1 MRRVAFFG
9 VGRKRSR
16 IQGTEIIRWSGAVKR
31 GGSRGRWGPRC
42 SDTKG
47 CMHCLFFLLFWFGVN
62 YRILFLY
69 HNIGGD
75 RSIDAFGN
83 NLSCNF
89 FFLYMYYPM
98 MMIEKMTD

>member
-1 MRRVAFFG
+1 MALSKGEDQEGGGAHAAVTQRAACIAF
-9 VGRKRSR
+9 
-16 IQGTEIIRWSGAVKR
+16 
-31 GGSRGRWGPRC
+31 
-42 SDTKG
+42 
-47 CMHCLFFLLFWFGVN
+47 FFLLFWFGVN